1 MMKKRK
7 KSERLGVAIDLSL
20 WVSVFSFFLS
30 LFLPFLFRLLSPSFT
45 FSLILLLWVWRPTT
59 GMTFAREELGVGHP
73 MQRS

>member
-59 GMTFAREELGVGHP
+59 GMTFAPEELGVGHP